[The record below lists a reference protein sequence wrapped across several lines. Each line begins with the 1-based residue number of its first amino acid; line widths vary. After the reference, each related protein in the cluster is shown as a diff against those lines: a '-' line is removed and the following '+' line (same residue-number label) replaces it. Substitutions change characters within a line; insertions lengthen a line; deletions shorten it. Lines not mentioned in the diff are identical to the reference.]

1 MEKRILFEAKLK
13 YHQTC
18 LYRNKMVEHKS
29 SDKSRGRSRSR
40 ERDKD
45 YKDDR
50 KRRRSRERDEKKR
63 DKHDH
68 RDRSRSRSPKD
79 KNRDRSKRDKES
91 KKKEVK
97 DVKIKEELTDVKIK
111 TEEQEPIK
119 KIEPLSLEE
128 ILAKKKAEEMEK
140 AKPKFLTKEER
151 VAAAL
156 KRRAEQ
162 VEEQRNKQIEEQ
174 KKREEF
180 DREGRHQLREMERD
194 VRDRDRNPRD
204 RARERD
210 RERWRDKDRKDDDRD
225 SSKKSRDDKD
235 TREEREISEKEKEAI
250 KDRYLGAIKKKKRIR
265 KLNDRKFVFDWDAGE
280 DTSYDYNPL
289 YNEKHNIQFFGRGGI
304 GGIDVKTQK
313 KLQGQ
318 FYGELV
324 EKRRTEGE
332 KEQEKDRLHKVQ
344 KREDK
349 QKYNDRH
356 WSEKELDNM
365 TERDWRIF
373 REDYNIQI
381 KGGNIPNPI
390 RHWKESS
397 LPKEILDIIE
407 KVGYTEPSPIQR
419 QAIPI
424 GLQNRDIIGVAET
437 GSGKTAAFLLPLFVW
452 IQSLPKMTRI
462 EEADQGPYAI
472 IMAPTRELAQQ
483 IEDES
488 NKFGA
493 SLGIRTVAVI
503 GGLSREEQGFKLR
516 MGCEVVIATPG
527 RLIDVLE
534 NRYLVL
540 TRTTYIVLDEADRM
554 IDMGFEPDIQ
564 QILSHMPVTNA
575 KPDSDIAEDTL
586 LLADNFKSK
595 HKYRQTVMFTA
606 TMPPA
611 VERLARTYL
620 RRPSVVYI
628 GGVGRPVE
636 RVEQVVHVIKE
647 GDKRKRLIDILNGGI
662 QPPII
667 IFVNQKKGAD
677 VLAKGLEKM
686 GFNAATL
693 HGGKGQEQRDIALSG
708 LKAGAKDILVAT
720 DVAGRGIDIKD
731 VTMVINYDMAKSIE
745 AYTHRIGRTGRA
757 GKSGKAVTFVT
768 QEDSFLFYDL
778 KQMLLSSPVSHCP
791 PELSNHPEA
800 QNKPGAVM
808 QKKRKD
814 EKIFV

>member
-1 MEKRILFEAKLK
+1 
-13 YHQTC
+13 
-18 LYRNKMVEHKS
+18 MVEHKS
-29 SDKSRGRSRSR
+29 GEKVRRSRDP
-40 ERDKD
+40 EKD

-50 KRRRSRERDEKKR
+50 KRKRSEERDDRKK
-63 DKHDH
+63 KSDH
-68 RDRSRSRSPKD
+68 RDRSRSKSPRSKD
-79 KNRDRSKRDKES
+79 KDRDRKKDKES
-91 KKKEVK
+91 RKK
-97 DVKIKEELTDVKIK
+97 DVSGKIK
-111 TEEQEPIK
+111 TEDDNNSTIKVEKLEQPDQAK
-119 KIEPLSLEE
+119 KVEPLSLEE
-128 ILAKKKAEEMEK
+128 ILARKKAEEEER

-162 VEEQRNKQIEEQ
+162 VEQQRNKQIEEE

-180 DREGRHQLREMERD
+180 DREGRHQMRDIERD

-204 RARERD
+204 RFRDRDRDRD
-210 RERWRDKDRKDDDRD
+210 RERNRESSKNMRD
-225 SSKKSRDDKD
+225 SEIDS
-235 TREEREISEKEKEAI
+235 REEREISEKEKEAI
-250 KDRYLGAIKKKKRIR
+250 KDRYLGGVKRKKRIR

-280 DTSYDYNPL
+280 DTSHDYNPL
-289 YNEKHNIQFFGRGGI
+289 YNDKHNIQFFGRGGI
-304 GGIDVKTQK
+304 GGIDLKSQK
-313 KLQGQ
+313 KFQGQ
-318 FYGELV
+318 FYGDLV
-324 EKRRTEGE
+324 EKRRTDGE
-332 KEQEKDRLHKVQ
+332 KDQEKERLKKVK
-344 KREDK
+344 KREEK
-349 QKYNDRH
+349 QRFDDRH
-356 WSEKELDNM
+356 WAEKDLEDM

-390 RHWKESS
+390 RHWREAT
-397 LPKEILDIIE
+397 LPKDILDIIE
-407 KVGYTEPSPIQR
+407 KVGYTEPTPIQR

-452 IQSLPKMTRI
+452 IQSLPKMTMI

-488 NKFGA
+488 NKFGS

-503 GGLSREEQGFKLR
+503 GGLSREDQGFKLR
-516 MGCEVVIATPG
+516 MGCEVVVATPG

-554 IDMGFEPDIQ
+554 VDMGFEPDIQ
-564 QILSHMPVTNA
+564 QILSHMPVTNV
-575 KPDSDIAEDTL
+575 KPDSEIAEDAQVM
-586 LLADNFKSK
+586 ADNFKSK

-606 TMPPA
+606 TMPPV

-628 GGVGRPVE
+628 GGVGKPVE
-636 RVEQVVHVIKE
+636 RVEQVVHVVKE
-647 GDKRKRLIDILNGGI
+647 GEKRNRLLNYLKQGI

-677 VLAKGLEKM
+677 ILAKGLEKM
-686 GFNAATL
+686 GYNAATL

-731 VTMVINYDMAKSIE
+731 VSMVINYDMAKSIE

-757 GKSGKAVTFVT
+757 GKSGKSITFVT
-768 QEDSFLFYDL
+768 QDDSFLFYDL
-778 KQMLLSSPVSHCP
+778 KQMLVSSPVSNCP

-800 QNKPGAVM
+800 QNKPGVVM